1 MQHARKLV
9 LVEPHFNRPTIKDN
23 TLGKLDSE
31 ISQILNGDEDDYTKM
46 ILYGSVLRRY
56 KTYDEERKPA
66 VNNLEALEDKV
77 LKSTPYNLQYKAK
90 RILTQLGKDSDV
102 NFTPEG
108 KLVYK
113 QVPVDDSNILDI
125 ISDVLKNTTTLTPGS
140 EEIAQSLKAT
150 KTVPELIDN
159 SDILKLVQ
167 PKKRPDKKTVAK
179 KKKPVVVSPLHKY
192 MKLRKRTATWEEY

>member
-9 LVEPHFNRPTIKDN
+9 LVEPQFNRPTIKDN

-66 VNNLEALEDKV
+66 VNNLEALEDKL

-125 ISDVLKNTTTLTPGS
+125 ISDVLKNTTTLTPGL

-167 PKKRPDKKTVAK
+167 PKKRQDKKTVAK
-179 KKKPVVVSPLHKY
+179 KKN
-192 MKLRKRTATWEEY
+192 R